1 MFKKLGTIEKTRR
14 TFFGSEG
21 QNSFIG
27 IPDSLYDYLA
37 SISGRTLP
45 FVKPNPNQA
54 KFQNSIALFKVI

>member
-21 QNSFIG
+21 QNSFI
-27 IPDSLYDYLA
+27 PDSLYDYLV

-45 FVKPNPNQA
+45 FVKPIPNQA
-54 KFQNSIALFKVI
+54 

>member
-27 IPDSLYDYLA
+27 IPDSLYDYLV

-45 FVKPNPNQA
+45 FVKPIPNQA
-54 KFQNSIALFKVI
+54 